1 MWRVCVRAGQA
12 SLEKCALLCL
22 RLVECSLE
30 RQDAVMDAL
39 RDSGAAVM
47 ITNMAQLLL
56 TTNPR
61 TGRPDHLTN
70 VAR

>member
-1 MWRVCVRAGQA
+1 MHTIVDTGQS

-30 RQDAVMDAL
+30 QQQPCLEAL

-47 ITNMAQLLL
+47 LGNMAQLLL

-61 TGRPDHLTN
+61 SGRPDHLTN
-70 VAR
+70 VAK